1 MLRQAISALNDCA
14 AAVAK
19 CAACP
24 EGAPSTVVENLRGSG
39 VSLVESR
46 NDTLAG
52 HQRFVSGKTTGDGA
66 IKEDFLQSVLEA
78 AADSDALQLAH
89 VEHQFCAFGAG
100 GVEVDRNKDAADR
113 NFVVLETVVTS
124 VQIGVQFQAHT
135 RLQFM
140 RPSCFGIIFGVWTHV
155 AHALIGIGRTVTEE
169 AG

>member
-14 AAVAK
+14 AAIAK

-52 HQRFVSGKTTGDGA
+52 HKRFVSGKTAGDGA
-66 IKEDFLQSVLEA
+66 IEEGFLQSVLEA
-78 AADSDALQLAH
+78 AADSDALQLTH

-100 GVEVDRNKDAADR
+100 GVEVDGNKDAADR

-124 VQIGVQFQAHT
+124 VQIGFQLHSHT
-135 RLQFM
+135 RIPFLPPPSLQ
-140 RPSCFGIIFGVWTHV
+140 
-155 AHALIGIGRTVTEE
+155 
-169 AG
+169 